1 MRLNINLATKPYE
14 DVRKFLARWGTLTLL
29 LAIATALLLIQA
41 VSNYRSTRLLNSQI
55 AEKQQKIDALEKDRA
70 NAIETLNRPENK
82 TVATASRFFNEQIQR
97 KSLSWT
103 RIFMDLERIMPPG
116 LHVVSIAP
124 EMNKDNQLIIH
135 LLVGGSSHDRAVLL
149 VQRMEESGTF
159 KRAELR
165 SEQMVQGT
173 TDPVQFEITSVYVPA
188 QPPATKSGATTTQA
202 MADRGGAR

>member
-14 DVRKFLARWGTLTLL
+14 DVRKFLARWGTLTFL
-29 LAIATALLLIQA
+29 LAIVTALLLIQA

-103 RIFMDLERIMPPG
+103 RIFMDLERMMPPG

-124 EMNKDNQLIIH
+124 EMNKDNQLVIH
-135 LLVGGSSHDRAVLL
+135 LLVGGSSHDRAVQL
-149 VQRMEESGTF
+149 VQKMEESGTF

-173 TDPVQFEITSVYVPA
+173 TDPVQFEITSLYVPA
-188 QPPATKSGATTTQA
+188 QPPAQKSGTTTTQA
-202 MADRGGAR
+202 MASPGGAR